1 MNWYF
6 DQVLYGNEICDYRVS
21 GIRNNKIR
29 GYSGIVDGDTVTY
42 KRNDFADDTIYLS
55 RVSLERLGGMTLPVK
70 VLVHFDNGEEEMAEW
85 DGKARYMDFEYTGT
99 RQVTWAKI
107 DPYDEIDLDV
117 NRINNSIDNTPE
129 FKAPRRMMNKF
140 IFLMQMMISL
150 LTI

>member
-1 MNWYF
+1 MT
-6 DQVLYGNEICDYRVS
+6 LAG
-21 GIRNNKIR
+21 
-29 GYSGIVDGDTVTY
+29 
-42 KRNDFADDTIYLS
+42 DTIYLS
-55 RVSLERLGGMTLPVK
+55 KVSLERLGGVTLPVK

-117 NRINNSIDNTPE
+117 NRINNSIANTPE